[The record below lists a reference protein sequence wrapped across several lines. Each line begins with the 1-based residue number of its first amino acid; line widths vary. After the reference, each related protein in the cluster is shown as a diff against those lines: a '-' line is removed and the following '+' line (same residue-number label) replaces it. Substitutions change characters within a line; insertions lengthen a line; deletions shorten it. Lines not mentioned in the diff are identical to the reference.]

1 MTKRLCALFMAL
13 VMMLAA
19 AAALADEADELL
31 VTVNGMEIRESDA
44 GLQFWINYL
53 NSQYN
58 DETDPDPAAINQFAM
73 DYCIRYKLLEQ
84 EVNRLGKGVTE
95 EDLAPYGTKAKETW
109 EEAITSI
116 METIY
121 GITEESSEEDKT
133 AARADAIDYIK
144 TNYGYTEESYIAED
158 IEYYTLLLL
167 SERYTEFVS
176 EDIEVTDDDIQSYY
190 DAMVEN
196 EIEQIE
202 GNVGAYEF
210 YTNYY
215 GYSFNFMPEGYR
227 GVSHILLKVD
237 EELLTAW
244 EELAERYAE
253 QQNAEAANETQTGDE
268 TSETTEEPEA
278 TEEPVTEE
286 MVEAAKQAILDSV
299 KDKIDE
305 ITAKLE
311 SGADFEDL
319 ITEYGTDPGMQDEET
334 RKNGYAVHAD
344 SIMFDQD
351 FQEGAMKLAAIGDIS
366 EPIVTAFGVHILKY
380 MRDIPGG
387 AFKMSDEMK
396 EEIRATILA
405 ERADEKVGNWI
416 NEAMDNAEFVWT
428 EAGEDWKLSE
438 EVMAEAEAAA
448 ETAET
453 EAAAETE
460 ETEAAAE

>member
-1 MTKRLCALFMAL
+1 MMKRLCALFMAL

-31 VTVNGMEIRESDA
+31 VTVNGMEIRENDA

-53 NSQYN
+53 YSQI
-58 DETDPDPAAINQFAM
+58 DDGTEVQPAVINQYAM
-73 DYCIRYKLLEQ
+73 DYCIRYKLLEE
-84 EVNRLGKGVTE
+84 EVNRLGRGVTE
-95 EDLAPYGTKAKETW
+95 EDLAPYVSNAKDTW
-109 EEAITSI
+109 EEAVTSI
-116 METIY
+116 METEY
-121 GITEESSEEDKT
+121 GVTEESSEEDKT
-133 AARADAIDYIK
+133 AARADAIDSIK
-144 TNYGYTEESYIAED
+144 TYYGYTEESYIAEE
-158 IEYYTLLLL
+158 IEYYTLILL
-167 SERYTEFVS
+167 SERYTEIVS
-176 EDIEVTDDDIQSYY
+176 EGIEVTDDEIQSYF
-190 DAMVEN
+190 DGLVESDK
-196 EIEQIE
+196 EAID
-202 GNVGAYEF
+202 GNAGAYEF

-215 GYSFNFMPEGYR
+215 GYDLKYMPEGYR
-227 GVSHILLKVD
+227 GISHILLEVD
-237 EELLTAW
+237 DELLTAW

-253 QQNAEAANETQTGDE
+253 QQNAEAADETQTGDE

-278 TEEPVTEE
+278 TEEPVTQE
-286 MVEAAKQAILDSV
+286 MVDAAKQAILDSV

-311 SGADFEDL
+311 AGVDFDDL
-319 ITEYGTDPGMQDEET
+319 IVEYGTDPGMQDEET

-387 AFKMSDEMK
+387 AVEMTDEMK
-396 EEIRATILA
+396 EEIKATILD
-405 ERADEKVGNWI
+405 ERANEKIGDWI
-416 NEAMDNAEFVWT
+416 NQAMENADCVWT

-438 EVMAEAEAAA
+438 ETMAEAEAAA

-453 EAAAETE
+453 EAAAE
-460 ETEAAAE
+460 

>member
-31 VTVNGMEIRESDA
+31 VTVNGMEIHESDA

-53 NSQYN
+53 YSQI
-58 DETDPDPAAINQFAM
+58 DDGTEVQPAVINQYAM
-73 DYCIRYKLLEQ
+73 DYCIRYKLLEE
-84 EVNRLGKGVTE
+84 EVNRLGRGLTE
-95 EDLAPYGTKAKETW
+95 EDLAPYVSSAKDTW
-109 EEAITSI
+109 EEAVTNI
-116 METIY
+116 MEAVY

-144 TNYGYTEESYIAED
+144 TNYGYTEESYTAEE
-158 IEYYTLLLL
+158 IEYYTLILL
-167 SERYTEFVS
+167 SERYTEIVS
-176 EDIEVTDDDIQSYY
+176 EDIEVTDDEIQSYF
-190 DAMVEN
+190 DGLVESDK
-196 EIEQIE
+196 EAID
-202 GNVGAYEF
+202 GDVGAYEF

-215 GYSFNFMPEGYR
+215 GYDLKYMPEGYR
-227 GVSHILLKVD
+227 GISHILLEVD
-237 EELLTAW
+237 GELLTAW

-387 AFKMSDEMK
+387 AVELTDEMK
-396 EEIRATILA
+396 EEIKATILD
-405 ERADEKVGNWI
+405 ERANEKIGDWI
-416 NEAMDNAEFVWT
+416 NQAMENADCVWT

-438 EVMAEAEAAA
+438 ETMAEA
-448 ETAET
+448 